1 MGVRLED
8 KVSFTDNMMIFKHG
22 PHQHHQTTEVK
33 DNDPKRVPGINPKP
47 QHQKNTSNPVG
58 GLEKKMRLGSTLS
71 EMASQSNCW
80 PPCNQPSEP
89 QFPHLEAQV
98 KMLSLWGFP
107 GGPVVRTWSFFYRG
121 HVWIPSW
128 GTKIPQ
134 AMKCGHKQ
142 TKKRATFRRDTW
154 KS

>member
-1 MGVRLED
+1 MRLE
-8 KVSFTDNMMIFKHG
+8 
-22 PHQHHQTTEVK
+22 
-33 DNDPKRVPGINPKP
+33 
-47 QHQKNTSNPVG
+47 
-58 GLEKKMRLGSTLS
+58 STLS

-107 GGPVVRTWSFFYRG
+107 GGPVVRTWSFFYCG

-142 TKKRATFRRDTW
+142 TKRATPKEIPGRIKGNGLSSSRGASCSTEDPWRGTEA
-154 KS
+154 SSPQAASELGSTPSRPR